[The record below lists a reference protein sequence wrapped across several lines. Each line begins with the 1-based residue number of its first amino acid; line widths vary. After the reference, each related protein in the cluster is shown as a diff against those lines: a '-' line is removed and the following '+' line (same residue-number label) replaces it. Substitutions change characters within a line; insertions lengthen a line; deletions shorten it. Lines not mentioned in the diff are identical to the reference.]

1 MKSTKN
7 YLSCALLRLSV
18 LVCLLAVSLNTLAD
32 SGAWY
37 FNESKGFTWMT
48 VGDCEIE
55 YSIPVFIWDSSS
67 NDGVTWGY
75 IYVTPEG
82 ESETSIL
89 YYAYDESRDQ
99 DKPVTFKASAE
110 GEFKIV
116 NTTSGLVSFTRNSGS
131 ISWVLKR
138 DADDNDHHTAKIR
151 WKVPYQWRGKKLKMR
166 VKFRYDDRYSHSEV
180 EHKFDDYDCPQ
191 PIGSS
196 ITLMDPMLAFDKSSA
211 GYISIPW
218 YAQLK
223 TLSDAKL
230 TLGGDQQPLGLCQ
243 CTHGPPLLQ
252 RDTQR

>member
-116 NTTSGLVSFTRNSGS
+116 NTTSGLVSFTRNNGS
-131 ISWVLKR
+131 VSWVLKR
-138 DADDNDHHTAKIR
+138 DADDNDHHAAKIR
-151 WKVPYQWRGKKLKMR
+151 WKVPYQWRGISSTTMT
-166 VKFRYDDRYSHSEV
+166 VHSRLV
-180 EHKFDDYDCPQ
+180 
-191 PIGSS
+191 
-196 ITLMDPMLAFDKSSA
+196 
-211 GYISIPW
+211 
-218 YAQLK
+218 
-223 TLSDAKL
+223 
-230 TLGGDQQPLGLCQ
+230 
-243 CTHGPPLLQ
+243 PPS
-252 RDTQR
+252 R